1 MVRLCVR
8 WSPHEQDSR
17 LDQFAAFST
26 NIHRYEQI
34 SPDTTSYELRNHWRL
49 SSQGDI
55 VQCFDWFPDKS
66 KQDVCA
72 FGLSS
77 GDVYAVTLNRSE
89 PLFFWKTPY
98 RGGCGCNAV
107 AFNPLKPNLLAAGLD
122 KARNEMSCKIWD
134 IQTTSEIL
142 KSVGDSKHSEGTQSV
157 QWFPPA
163 LPGAGDCIVVG
174 AKLRSEQSRKHA
186 QLRIFDLRV
195 GSGSHTHKVN
205 AHTRSVKGCI
215 FAPWNPY
222 LLATWS
228 EGKIKIWDIR
238 KQKLDQKSLSQPV
251 HKINTQSKLIDC
263 IKWLPTQPNVIAS
276 TCRKFS
282 RLDFWSLGHNL
293 LMQSQDEDN
302 DQREGLESNT
312 NTDTIA
318 PFLTKHFRHDKPLL
332 AADPHPRDPFRW
344 IIASQ
349 SDKLGNPE
357 FSDITIQRSSV
368 AFSNHH
374 YKLCTGVVEGIP
386 RTASLTRL
394 VFKPTTSIRQRAL
407 GGYFGLNMEDN
418 VKSCHQLNLPR
429 LAFFWEWL
437 LHLRNGLNVANS
449 PMLSLI
455 DKGALA
461 LLDTPNGSFGETEHL
476 TPASKTHPIAHYV
489 SDARTQVL
497 LFCHWFDLGPE
508 GHSKLDHRCAELEKK
523 HEFSRSCFLA
533 VTHLRIKQGIT
544 ALRRAHSNSQPPHST
559 QGCCQVWVCLSG
571 WNGPYQNAE
580 ESQVWRQSA
589 DFVIPTLEN
598 QPYLCAILQ
607 FLKGEYEE
615 VIRNPGLSLCDR
627 VGVATR
633 FLPLPTVKN
642 FFARCLEEDAD
653 DFSVLL
659 ISGLGQHGLSQV
671 QKNLDVSADIQTV
684 ALIACYVDVLFGGKS
699 IWPCRR
705 YVQLYRDLLNRWRL
719 WSLRC
724 KFDHERRT
732 LKKEYLNKKSE
743 RADRA
748 DRDRYKSPS
757 VSPMIYARC
766 QYCSTPLCTNPYGQT
781 KKPVKRNML
790 FNKLNIGGGN
800 ARSGKPPRSGACPK
814 CKRNLPRCS
823 ICLRRYDSPSIPTPV
838 APCWPDESLPPP
850 ETTQDNTTNLKAE
863 MPEVMW
869 VSCLSCRH
877 GGHAGHLLHYFESMS
892 ACPVSHCNCK
902 CSLDFNI
909 RSQF

>member
-8 WSPHEQDSR
+8 WSPHEQDSK
-17 LDQFAAFST
+17 LDQFAAFGT
-26 NIHRYEQI
+26 NIHRYEQ
-34 SPDTTSYELRNHWRL
+34 SDPESKSYELRNHWLL
-49 SSQGDI
+49 SSGEN

-66 KQDVCA
+66 KQDICA

-77 GDVYAVTLNRSE
+77 RDVYAVCLNRSE
-89 PLFFWKTPY
+89 PLFHWQTTY
-98 RGGCGCNAV
+98 RVGGCNAV
-107 AFNPLKPNLLAAGLD
+107 SFNLLKPNLLAAGLD

-134 IQTTSEIL
+134 IQVSSEIP
-142 KSVGDSKHSEGTQSV
+142 KANVGDSKHSEGTQSV
-157 QWFPPA
+157 QWFPRD
-163 LPGAGDCIVVG
+163 LPGAGDCMVVG
-174 AKLRSEQSRKHA
+174 AKLRW
-186 QLRIFDLRV
+186 LRIFDLRV
-195 GSGSHTHKVN
+195 ESGSHTHKIN
-205 AHTRSVKGCI
+205 AHNRCVKGCI
-215 FAPWNPY
+215 FAPWNPF

-228 EGKIKIWDIR
+228 EGKVKIWDLR
-238 KQKLDQKSLSQPV
+238 MQKSELKRQSQPV
-251 HKINTQSKLIDC
+251 HKIITQSKLIDC
-263 IKWLPTQPNVIAS
+263 IKWLPTQPNVIAT
-276 TCRKFS
+276 TCRKLS
-282 RLDFWSLGHNL
+282 RLDYWSLGNNL
-293 LMQSQDEDN
+293 ISLPKEDSN
-302 DQREGLESNT
+302 EQREELESNV
-312 NTDTIA
+312 DTLS
-318 PFLTKHFRHDKPLL
+318 PFLTKQFRSDKPLL
-332 AADPHPRDPFRW
+332 AADPHPRDPNRW

-349 SDKLGNPE
+349 SDKMGHRE
-357 FSDITIQRSSV
+357 FYDINIQRASV
-368 AFSNHH
+368 AFSNDH
-374 YKLCTGVVEGIP
+374 YELCTGVVDGVP
-386 RTASLTRL
+386 HTASLNRL
-394 VFKPTTSIRQRAL
+394 VFKPTRSIRQRAL
-407 GGYFGLNMEDN
+407 GGYFGLNMEEN
-418 VKSCHQLNLPR
+418 VKSCQQLNLPR

-449 PMLSLI
+449 ALLSLI

-461 LLDTPNGSFGETEHL
+461 LLDTPDGSFGEPEQL

-508 GHSKLDHRCAELEKK
+508 GHSKLDHRCEQLEKK
-523 HEFSRSCFLA
+523 QEFSRSCFLA
-533 VTHLRIKQGIT
+533 VTHLRIAQGIA
-544 ALRRAHSNSQPPHST
+544 ALLRAHSDSQPSHHT
-559 QGCCQVWVCLSG
+559 QGCCQVLICLSG
-571 WNGPYQNAE
+571 WNGPYQNAD
-580 ESQVWRQSA
+580 ESKVWRDSA

-607 FLKGEYEE
+607 FLKGDYEE

-642 FFARCLEEDAD
+642 FFARRLEYDAD

-684 ALIACYVDVLFGGKS
+684 ALISCYVDVLFGGKS
-699 IWPCRR
+699 KWPCAR
-705 YVQLYRDLLNRWRL
+705 YVQLYGDLLNRWQL

-732 LKKEYLNKKSE
+732 LKSEYQKKKSE
-743 RADRA
+743 RGDRV
-748 DRDRYKSPS
+748 DRDRYKRPS

-766 QYCSTPLCTNPYGQT
+766 QYCSEPLCTNPFGQS
-781 KKPVKRNML
+781 KKPAKRNNLLMKIN
-790 FNKLNIGGGN
+790 FGGGN
-800 ARSGKPPRSGACPK
+800 TRSGNVPKSGACPK

-838 APCWPDESLPPP
+838 APCWPDESVPPP
-850 ETTQDNTTNLKAE
+850 EPAQVTTTDLKAE

-909 RSQF
+909 RSQY